1 MRMAVTVSNWSVS
14 NWRVGAGAAVLV
26 ALVVMGAR
34 LVPIYVHN
42 IELQQFVEDVAHRA
56 AAPTS
61 SDDILRTWVLDKAA
75 DLDLPVKADNVL
87 IQRSPD
93 SVRIVV
99 RYVVRVDMPLYTV
112 NLHFYPG
119 AGSR

>member
-1 MRMAVTVSNWSVS
+1 MRMAVTVSNWRVS
-14 NWRVGAGAAVLV
+14 NWRIGAGAAVLV

-34 LVPIYVHN
+34 LVPIYVHY
-42 IELQQFVEDVAHRA
+42 IELQQFVEDVAHRP

-75 DLDLPVKADNVL
+75 DLDLPVRADNIQ
-87 IQRSPD
+87 IQRSPE

>member
-75 DLDLPVKADNVL
+75 DLDLPVKADNVQ
-87 IQRSPD
+87 IQRSTD

>member
-1 MRMAVTVSNWSVS
+1 MAVTVSSWTVS
-14 NWRVGAGAAVLV
+14 NWRVGAGVAVLV
-26 ALVVMGAR
+26 VLAVMGAR

-56 AAPTS
+56 ATPAN
-61 SDDILRTWVLDKAA
+61 SDDILRTWV
-75 DLDLPVKADNVL
+75 DLPVKADNVQ
-87 IQRSPD
+87 IQRSAD

-99 RYVVRVDMPLYTV
+99 RYAVRVDMPLYTV

-119 AGSR
+119 AGSQ

>member
-1 MRMAVTVSNWSVS
+1 MRMAVTVSNWRVS
-14 NWRVGAGAAVLV
+14 NWRIGAGAAVLV

-42 IELQQFVEDVAHRA
+42 IELQQFVEDVTHRA

>member
-1 MRMAVTVSNWSVS
+1 MRMAVTVSSWTVS

-26 ALVVMGAR
+26 AMVAMGAR

-42 IELQQFVEDVAHRA
+42 IELQQFVEDVAHRT
-56 AAPTS
+56 AAPAS

-75 DLDLPVKADNVL
+75 DLDLPVKADNVQ
-87 IQRSPD
+87 IQRSAD

>member
-1 MRMAVTVSNWSVS
+1 MRMAVTVSSWTVS
-14 NWRVGAGAAVLV
+14 NWRVGAGAAVLL
-26 ALVVMGAR
+26 ALVAMGAR

-56 AAPTS
+56 SAPAS
-61 SDDILRTWVLDKAA
+61 SDDILRISVLDKAA
-75 DLDLPVKADNVL
+75 DLDLPVKAENVQ
-87 IQRSPD
+87 IERSPD
-93 SVRIVV
+93 SVKIVV

>member
-1 MRMAVTVSNWSVS
+1 MAVTVSNWRVS
-14 NWRVGAGAAVLV
+14 NWRIGAGAAVLV

-42 IELQQFVEDVAHRA
+42 IELQQFVEDVTHRA

-75 DLDLPVKADNVL
+75 DLDLPVKADNVQ

>member
-1 MRMAVTVSNWSVS
+1 MRMAVTVSSWTVS
-14 NWRVGAGAAVLV
+14 NWRVGAGATVLLALV
-26 ALVVMGAR
+26 AMGAR

-56 AAPTS
+56 SAPAS
-61 SDDILRTWVLDKAA
+61 SDDILRISVLDKAA
-75 DLDLPVKADNVL
+75 DLDLPVKAENVQ
-87 IQRSPD
+87 IERSPD
-93 SVRIVV
+93 SVKIVV

>member
-1 MRMAVTVSNWSVS
+1 MRMAVTVSSWTVS

-26 ALVVMGAR
+26 AMVAMGAR

-75 DLDLPVKADNVL
+75 DLDLPVKADNVQ
-87 IQRSPD
+87 IQRSAD

>member
-1 MRMAVTVSNWSVS
+1 MTISSKTVS

-26 ALVVMGAR
+26 VLAVMGVR

-42 IELQQFVEDVAHRA
+42 IELQQFVEDVTHRA

-75 DLDLPVKADNVL
+75 NLDLPVKADNVQ

>member
-1 MRMAVTVSNWSVS
+1 MSVSSRAVS
-14 NWRVGAGAAVLV
+14 NWRVGAGATVLV
-26 ALVVMGAR
+26 VLAVMGAR

-42 IELQQFVEDVAHRA
+42 IELQQFVEDVAHRP

-61 SDDILRTWVLDKAA
+61 SDDILRTWVMDKAA
-75 DLDLPVKADNVL
+75 DLDLPVRAANIQV
-87 IQRSPD
+87 QRSGGG
-93 SVRIVV
+93 VRIIV

>member
-1 MRMAVTVSNWSVS
+1 MRMAVTVSNWRVS
-14 NWRVGAGAAVLV
+14 NWRIGAGAAVLV

-42 IELQQFVEDVAHRA
+42 IELQQFVEDVTHRA

-75 DLDLPVKADNVL
+75 DLDLPVKADNVQ

-93 SVRIVV
+93 TVRIVV

>member
-1 MRMAVTVSNWSVS
+1 MRTAVTVSSWNVA

-26 ALVVMGAR
+26 VLAVMGAR
-34 LVPIYVHN
+34 LVPIYFHN
-42 IELQQFVEDVAHRA
+42 IELQQFVEDVTHRA
-56 AAPTS
+56 TAPTS
-61 SDDILRTWVLDKAA
+61 SDDMLRTWVLNKAA
-75 DLDLPVKADNVL
+75 DLDLPVRADNIQ
-87 IQRSPD
+87 IQRSPE

>member
-1 MRMAVTVSNWSVS
+1 MAVTVSKWTVS
-14 NWRVGAGAAVLV
+14 NWRVVAAAAVLL
-26 ALVVMGAR
+26 ALVAMGAR

-42 IELQQFVEDVAHRA
+42 IELQQFVEDVTHRP
-56 AAPTS
+56 AAPAS
-61 SDDILRTWVLDKAA
+61 SDDILRTRVLNKAA
-75 DLDLPVKADNVL
+75 DLDLPVKADNVQ
-87 IQRSPD
+87 IQRSAD

>member
-1 MRMAVTVSNWSVS
+1 MLVVLLVMAV
-14 NWRVGAGAAVLV
+14 
-26 ALVVMGAR
+26 R
-34 LVPIYVHN
+34 LLPIYVHN
-42 IELQQFVEDVAHRA
+42 IELQQFVEDVAHRV
-56 AAPTS
+56 AAPST

-75 DLDLPVKADNVL
+75 DLDLPVKAGNVQ
-87 IQRSPD
+87 IERSPD
-93 SVRIVV
+93 TVHIVV

>member
-1 MRMAVTVSNWSVS
+1 MRTAVTVSSWRVS
-14 NWRVGAGAAVLV
+14 NWRVAAGAAVLAV
-26 ALVVMGAR
+26 LAVMGVR

-75 DLDLPVKADNVL
+75 DLDLPVKADNVQ

-93 SVRIVV
+93 SVRIIV
-99 RYVVRVDMPLYTV
+99 RYAVRVDMPLYTV

>member
-1 MRMAVTVSNWSVS
+1 MRMAVTVSSWTVS
-14 NWRVGAGAAVLV
+14 NWRVGAGAAVLL
-26 ALVVMGAR
+26 ALVARGAR

-42 IELQQFVEDVAHRA
+42 IQLQQFVEDVAHRA

-61 SDDILRTWVLDKAA
+61 SDDILRTSVLDKAA
-75 DLDLPVKADNVL
+75 NLDLPVKAENVQ
-87 IQRSPD
+87 IERSPE
-93 SVRIVV
+93 SVKIVV

>member
-1 MRMAVTVSNWSVS
+1 MRMAVTVSKWTVS
-14 NWRVGAGAAVLV
+14 NWRVVAAAAVLL
-26 ALVVMGAR
+26 ALVAMGAR

-42 IELQQFVEDVAHRA
+42 IELQQFVEDVTHRP
-56 AAPTS
+56 AAPAS
-61 SDDILRTWVLDKAA
+61 SDDILRTRVLNKAA
-75 DLDLPVKADNVL
+75 DLDLPVKADNVQ
-87 IQRSPD
+87 IQRSAD

>member
-1 MRMAVTVSNWSVS
+1 MRMAVTVSNWRVS
-14 NWRVGAGAAVLV
+14 NWRIGAGAAVLV

-42 IELQQFVEDVAHRA
+42 IELQQFVEDVTHRA

-99 RYVVRVDMPLYTV
+99 RYVVRVDIPLYTV